1 MQRTA
6 NGEIRACTGIYNI
19 DIRYPRGEN
28 GISSVT
34 RLKIQPNLRRTEFLK
49 KQKGTKR
56 VVIEIP
62 VSHAPWEAKQE
73 VKMKREGEG
82 EIEVKKEK
90 KMKERKKESRIK

>member
-1 MQRTA
+1 M
-6 NGEIRACTGIYNI
+6 
-19 DIRYPRGEN
+19 
-28 GISSVT
+28 T
-34 RLKIQPNLRRTEFLK
+34 RLKIQPNLRRTEFFLKKKK

-82 EIEVKKEK
+82 AIEVKKEK

>member
-1 MQRTA
+1 M
-6 NGEIRACTGIYNI
+6 
-19 DIRYPRGEN
+19 
-28 GISSVT
+28 T
-34 RLKIQPNLRRTEFLK
+34 RLKIQPNLRRTEFFLKKKK

-73 VKMKREGEG
+73 VKMEREGEG

-90 KMKERKKESRIK
+90 KDEGEKEKVANQVTGEEPVQVDDNSTQ